1 MFDLIIVGSGLYGA
15 VTAYLAKAKGMKCLV
30 LERRKEM
37 GGNIRDEWTD
47 GICVHQYG
55 AHIFH
60 TDSEDIW
67 NFVNRLTPFNHYVHT
82 VLAYSKGRLYH
93 LPFSMQTLYEVYGI
107 SRPSQ
112 MQAIL
117 EEEHRREYYEQ
128 PTNLEEQA
136 INLVGRRVYELLV
149 KGYTEKQ
156 WGCKATEL
164 SPDII
169 RRLPIRQTFDNR
181 YFSDR
186 YQGVPERGYSHLIH
200 QLLKGID
207 IRTGVDFCRER
218 EYWLNQARHVVYTG
232 MVDELMDYELG
243 ELVYRGLRFETERL
257 VTGNYQGAAVINEV
271 SGDVPFT
278 RTIEHKHFHYNTDL
292 SHTIITR
299 EYPQVWKRGHE
310 AYYPVNSERN
320 NRLYE
325 KYVSFVSH
333 RYPSVCL
340 GGRLGHY
347 RYYDM
352 DDAISAAMVNFTSIQ
367 KRISMDNPPDQR
379 GLY

>member
-1 MFDLIIVGSGLYGA
+1 MINNMLDLIIVGSGLYGA
-15 VTAYLAKAKGMKCLV
+15 MTAFLARARGLRCLI
-30 LERRKEM
+30 LERREEI

-60 TDSEDIW
+60 TGNEDIW
-67 NFVNRLTPFNHYVHT
+67 RFVNRLTPFNRYVHT

-112 MQAIL
+112 VQAIL

-128 PTNLEEQA
+128 PANLEEQA

-156 WGCKATEL
+156 WGCGAKEL
-164 SPDII
+164 PPDII

-186 YQGVPERGYSHLIH
+186 YQGVPERGYSHLIR
-200 QLLKGID
+200 QLLKDID
-207 IRTGVDFCRER
+207 VRTGVDFCRER
-218 EYWLNQARHVVYTG
+218 EYWLNQARYVVYTG

-243 ELVYRGLRFETERL
+243 ELAYRGLLFETERL
-257 VTGNYQGAAVINEV
+257 ETDNYQGAAVINEV
-271 SGDVPFT
+271 SSDVPFT

-292 SHTIITR
+292 THTIITR
-299 EYPQVWKRGHE
+299 EYPQVWKRGDE
-310 AYYPVNSERN
+310 AYYPVNSEQN

-325 KYVSFVSH
+325 EYASLICH
-333 RYPSVCL
+333 RYPSIYL

-352 DDAISAAMVNFTSIQ
+352 DDAIIAAMDDFD
-367 KRISMDNPPDQR
+367 KRFA
-379 GLY
+379 YV